1 MVRNNSNILSS
12 LLSSTIVTFLVI
24 NSLLMMIISVTGF
37 SGRSSTVFTTTTA
50 STFSVVK
57 NNSNNCFSFL
67 ESTQGDEKEN
77 DKDNKDEDEDEDAQ
91 QQQQQEQQTAT
102 NVLGTELE
110 CCCSN
115 VRETGIGTGF
125 YRNGYCVTGVQD
137 LGKHTVCVQ
146 VTEEFLKYSQAIG
159 NDLSTPIPQYMFPGL
174 TEGDVW
180 CLCAK
185 RWVQALQYGMAPKL
199 YLRSTHEKTLN
210 YVSFTVLRTYAL
222 DGNEADTEK
231 EQLDLQR
238 NKIEQI
244 FDQKGE

>member
-1 MVRNNSNILSS
+1 MM
-12 LLSSTIVTFLVI
+12 TIP
-24 NSLLMMIISVTGF
+24 VTGF
-37 SGRSSTVFTTTTA
+37 IGRSSTVFTTTTA
-50 STFSVVK
+50 STFSVVN

-77 DKDNKDEDEDEDAQ
+77 NKDDKDNEDEEEDAQ
-91 QQQQQEQQTAT
+91 EQQQQEQQTAT

-137 LGKHTVCVQ
+137 LGKHTVCVK

-174 TEGDVW
+174 TEGDIW

-231 EQLDLQR
+231 EQLDVQR